1 MDIKQSI
8 TSFAHRPVM
17 LDECVEALQIRPH
30 GIYVDCTLG
39 GGGHSFEI
47 AGRLEKDGRL
57 IGIDQDTA
65 ALTAA
70 ADRLC
75 VYRDRITLVH
85 DNFQN
90 IRAIL
95 AENQIAGIDGAL
107 IDLGVSSYQLDT
119 PSRGF
124 SYQHD
129 APLDMRMNTEASLT
143 AYDIVNKYS
152 RNELCRIIREYGE
165 ERFASSI
172 ASHIIKARE
181 KAPVRTTLELADIV
195 RASIPPANRADGPH
209 PAKRTFQAIRI
220 EVNQEL
226 SVIPP
231 TLNTLIKALR
241 PGGRLA
247 VISFHSLE
255 DRIVKQAFAA
265 AAKGCTC
272 PPEFPVC
279 VCGKCPEILVVN
291 KKPITASAAE
301 LAENPR
307 ARSAKLRVA
316 EKLQAVGKKQ

>member
-1 MDIKQSI
+1 MDTKQST

-47 AGRLEKDGRL
+47 AGRLEKGGRL

-65 ALTAA
+65 ALAAA

-90 IRAIL
+90 IGAIL

-129 APLDMRMNTEASLT
+129 APLDMRMDTEASLT
-143 AYDIVNKYS
+143 AYDIVNKYPHG
-152 RNELCRIIREYGE
+152 ELCRIIRDYGE
-165 ERFASSI
+165 ERFAASI
-172 ASHIIKARE
+172 ASHIVKARE
-181 KAPVRTTLELADIV
+181 KAPVRTTLELADII

-220 EVNQEL
+220 EVNREL
-226 SVIPP
+226 TVIPP
-231 TLNTLIKALR
+231 ALNALIKALR

-279 VCGKCPEILVVN
+279 VCGKHPEIFAVN

-301 LAENPR
+301 LTENPR

-316 EKLQAVGKKQ
+316 EKLQAVGEQQ

>member
-1 MDIKQSI
+1 
-8 TSFAHRPVM
+8 M

-231 TLNTLIKALR
+231 ALNTLIKALR

-279 VCGKCPEILVVN
+279 VCGKRPEILVVN

>member
-1 MDIKQSI
+1 
-8 TSFAHRPVM
+8 M